1 MVTTSETDQARRS
14 AGESSIDDS
23 EIARFAAIAD
33 SWWDPDG
40 KFRPLHKLNP
50 VRVEFVRDRL
60 AAHFGRDPLAKGGL
74 AKGCLEGLRILDV
87 GCGGGL
93 LCEPLARL
101 GATVVGIDA
110 TEQSIDIARAHAEQ
124 SGLDIDYRHGAV
136 EELVAAGEPFDAVL
150 CLEVVEHVAE
160 PGPFVA
166 DCCALARPGG
176 ALVLSTL
183 NRTAKAFAF
192 GIVGAEYVLRWLPRG
207 THQWRKFL
215 RPSEL
220 SRFLRQGGGHVE
232 EISGVSYDVLTDS
245 WRLGRDLSVN
255 YMVFATKG

>member
-1 MVTTSETDQARRS
+1 MANKSSPEPSPALLP
-14 AGESSIDDS
+14 AGSVDEA
-23 EIARFAAIAD
+23 EIGRFAAIAD

-60 AAHFGRDPLAKGGL
+60 AGHFGRDPLAR
-74 AKGCLEGLRILDV
+74 GCLDGLRVLDV

-101 GATVVGIDA
+101 GATVTGIDA
-110 TEQSIDIARAHAEQ
+110 TEQSIDVARAHAEQ
-124 SGLDIDYRHGAV
+124 SGLDIDYRHETV
-136 EELVAAGEPFDAVL
+136 EDLVAAAERFDAVV
-150 CLEVVEHVAE
+150 CLEVVEHVTA

-166 DCCALARPGG
+166 DCCTLVRPGG
-176 ALVLSTL
+176 ALALSTL

-220 SRFLRQGGGHVE
+220 ARFLRQGGARVE
-232 EISGVSYDVLTDS
+232 EIAGVSYDVLIDS

-255 YMVFATKG
+255 YMVFASKA